1 VIDIDNIYKPAPTG
15 RQNLLAG
22 NSRGM
27 ILYYI
32 NSGCIGMIKPQ
43 STLQNAEFE
52 NREMDNSDAKGFD
65 IMSPEITIIKFAVRT
80 SVLSLGL
87 GIDRD

>member
-1 VIDIDNIYKPAPTG
+1 
-15 RQNLLAG
+15 
-22 NSRGM
+22 
-27 ILYYI
+27 
-32 NSGCIGMIKPQ
+32 MIKPQ